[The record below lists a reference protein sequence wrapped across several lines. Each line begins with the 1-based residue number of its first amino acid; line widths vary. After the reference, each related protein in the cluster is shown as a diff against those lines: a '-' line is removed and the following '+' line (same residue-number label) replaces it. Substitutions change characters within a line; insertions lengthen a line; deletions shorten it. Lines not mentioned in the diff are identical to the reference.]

1 MSLTGLFT
9 LGFSLITVCEAGHLI
24 RYKHANHMIHLS
36 YARYTEHFI
45 GNIDTK
51 SKLKIKHTDVDTEDQ

>member
-1 MSLTGLFT
+1 
-9 LGFSLITVCEAGHLI
+9 
-24 RYKHANHMIHLS
+24 MIHLS